1 MGIAYRLTP
10 ELNTRLKEPIGTLI
24 QGSFIDTMNRF
35 REMVEREKPPR
46 IIAVGDTV
54 TRNLNKSHMPA
65 QLSIVDNRSM
75 RKSTRPVDIA
85 TDRTVCVENP
95 QATITDEAI
104 RAIQDSLKG
113 TGSVKIV
120 VDGEE
125 DLLTLIAVM
134 YAPDS
139 SFVLYG
145 QPYKG
150 IVVVKVT
157 PEKRAKIAEILKAM
171 EDVRKAK

>member
-10 ELNTRLKEPIGTLI
+10 ELHTRLKEPIGTLV

-54 TRNLNKSHMPA
+54 TRNLNESHIPA

-85 TDRTVCVENP
+85 TDRTVYVENP
-95 QATITDEAI
+95 QATITDEAV
-104 RAIQDSLKG
+104 RAIQDSLRS
-113 TGSVKIV
+113 TSSVKIV

-134 YAPDS
+134 YAPEN

-157 PEKRAKIAEILKAM
+157 TEKRAKIAEILKAM